1 MKEASP
7 RYRRWVK
14 SRRWAAHASPARSAS
29 SSSCAICPS
38 SRAWALEDL
47 RGVERRELLD
57 HRLHEV
63 LLVLGV
69 LDQELHQVAPA
80 AGDRADRPVVVG
92 VDVPGV
98 ERDREQLAADA
109 LVDVAVDVDLD
120 RLQRCG
126 LGEEREWSGRWRSS
140 VAPRVGCSASAAP
153 GSCSRATIVR
163 EGPIPRSQ
171 KARERTLR
179 IRYFG
184 DPPGKGR
191 RDRSRRRPS
200 SWSRPAR
207 SSWAPSTPPACPT
220 PAARGAPR

>member
-14 SRRWAAHASPARSAS
+14 SRRWAAARFAR
-29 SSSCAICPS
+29 PVGQQLEL
-38 SRAWALEDL
+38 RHLPFEPRVALEDL

-92 VDVPGV
+92 VDAPGV
-98 ERDREQLAADA
+98 ERDREQLAANA

-126 LGEEREWSGRWRSS
+126 LGEEGSGRGDGRHRWLLGS
-140 VAPRVGCSASAAP
+140 GAAP
-153 GSCSRATIVR
+153 PPHRDRAPATILR

-191 RDRSRRRPS
+191 RDHSRDGRARGVALLAHRGHRRR
-200 SWSRPAR
+200 RRRAR
-207 SSWAPSTPPACPT
+207 RQPR
-220 PAARGAPR
+220 RGAPR